1 MNQETTCTISEVT
14 GSLCT
19 AAVRPTPE
27 DPLPVVYTA
36 LGEIC
41 AMYFINCDLATPGS
55 PAWLTSI
62 FSHVYYLLQYFEHR
76 QTKEVCYLLASL
88 PFLLLMSMVY
98 GPTKSVQVRRH
109 TVVQM
114 IVDSERKVAVLPES

>member
-1 MNQETTCTISEVT
+1 MARLAQGELGMTCTISEVT

-41 AMYFINCDLATPGS
+41 AMYLISCDLATPGS
-55 PAWLTSI
+55 PAWLASTHRDVHYLLK
-62 FSHVYYLLQYFEHR
+62 HVGYCPNKPTYYLLVSQS
-76 QTKEVCYLLASL
+76 AGS
-88 PFLLLMSMVY
+88 
-98 GPTKSVQVRRH
+98 
-109 TVVQM
+109 
-114 IVDSERKVAVLPES
+114 ALPEHSVSAKKSRCNLRCILT